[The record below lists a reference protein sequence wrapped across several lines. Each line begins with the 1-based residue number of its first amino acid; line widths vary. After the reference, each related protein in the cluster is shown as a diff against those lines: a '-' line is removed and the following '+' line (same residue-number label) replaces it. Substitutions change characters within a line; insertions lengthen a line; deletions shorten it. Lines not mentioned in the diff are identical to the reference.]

1 MLVRPTADTSSRGPG
16 LRGAV
21 TADAAGQHGR
31 IAHDYTSR
39 RHTNEHESVNRN
51 DRTIVS
57 LVALAHAMV
66 HTYELSIPILI
77 PLWLE
82 TFAVE
87 RATIG
92 TVVAVGYALFGL
104 GALPGGALSDTLG
117 SRRLIAACLFGMAG
131 SFVLLAAAPS
141 LAVVGLALVCWGAA
155 ASVYH
160 PSGLSLISTGVED
173 RGNAFA
179 YHGIAGNLGTALG
192 PLAVAL
198 LLLIAD
204 WRAVTAALAV
214 PAVVAGA
221 VAVRVRFDERAAVVE
236 ADGGTDGSGASGGDS
251 KANVGVSSLGEF
263 VAESKLLLVGPFAAV
278 FLVVMLDGLYYRGVL
293 TFLPDLL
300 SEFSAFAPVQ
310 IAGREVEPYRYAYAG
325 LLMVGVLGQY
335 VGGKL
340 TERVPTERAIATVFV
355 GLAVLALVFLPAA
368 NAGLV
373 PLLVVSA
380 LLGFTLF
387 VIQPLY
393 QATVAVYTPPGTRG
407 LSYGYT
413 YLGVFGVGA
422 LGAALAGTILQ
433 YADATVLFTVLA
445 ALAVGGAVTAAAL
458 SFR

>member
-1 MLVRPTADTSSRGPG
+1 
-16 LRGAV
+16 
-21 TADAAGQHGR
+21 
-31 IAHDYTSR
+31 
-39 RHTNEHESVNRN
+39 
-51 DRTIVS
+51 
-57 LVALAHAMV
+57 MV

-82 TFAVE
+82 AFPVE

-104 GALPGGALSDTLG
+104 GALPGGVLSDTLG

-141 LAVVGLALVCWGAA
+141 LPVVALALVCWGAA

-160 PSGLSLISTGVED
+160 PAGLSLISTGVED
-173 RGNAFA
+173 RGDAFA

-198 LLLIAD
+198 LLLVAD

-221 VAVRVRFDERAAVVE
+221 IAIRVRFDERAAVVE
-236 ADGGTDGSGASGGDS
+236 ADGGSSAPEDVRDADDAADTGGDS
-251 KANVGVSSLGEF
+251 KAGVGVSSLGEF
-263 VAESKLLLVGPFAAV
+263 LSESKRLLVGPFAAV
-278 FLVVMLDGLYYRGVL
+278 FLVVMFSGLYYRGVL

-300 SEFSAFAPVQ
+300 ASFSAFAPVEF
-310 IAGREVEPYRYAYAG
+310 AGREMQPYRYAYAG

-340 TERVPTERAIATVFV
+340 TERVPTERAIAVAFA
-355 GLAVLALVFLPAA
+355 GLAVLALVFLPAV
-368 NAGLV
+368 NAGLL
-373 PLLVVSA
+373 PLLVVGA

-387 VIQPLY
+387 VVQPLY
-393 QATVAVYTPPGTRG
+393 QATVAAYTPPGTRG

-433 YADATVLFTVLA
+433 YADAAALFTVLA
-445 ALAVGGAVTAAAL
+445 TLAVGGATTATAL
-458 SFR
+458 SYR